1 MLIMSYLVLCTL
13 MAKALLKKLKYLT
26 DENIIVIPKSTHQ
39 RRMIEN
45 IAISDISLSNEQRVQ
60 IQALDGA
67 KPLIADFNDPELA
80 KFLLNYEKKFKA
92 KA

>member
-1 MLIMSYLVLCTL
+1 MSYLVLCTL

-39 RRMIEN
+39 KRMIEN

-60 IQALDGA
+60 IQALDSA
-67 KPLIADFNDPELA
+67 KPLIADFNNPELA